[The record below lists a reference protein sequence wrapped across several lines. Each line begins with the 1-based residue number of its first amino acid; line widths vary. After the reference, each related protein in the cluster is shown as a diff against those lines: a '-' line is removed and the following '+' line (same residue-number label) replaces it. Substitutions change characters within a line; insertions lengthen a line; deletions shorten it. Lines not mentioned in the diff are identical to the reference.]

1 MPPKPRSRPT
11 GDVEEAL
18 DQPAKKYKFLP
29 TKKSYDT
36 LELFYQAVVD
46 AKNRGKA
53 PYWGFVDVIRDDN
66 VENVLLRCKPQ
77 IFRTLRL
84 RGADALLK

>member
-18 DQPAKKYKFLP
+18 DQPAQKYKFLP
-29 TKKSYDT
+29 TKKSY
-36 LELFYQAVVD
+36 ELFYQSVVD

-53 PYWGFVDVIRDDN
+53 PYSGFVDVIRDDN

-77 IFRTLRL
+77 IFKTLRL